1 MSVHQISNQQIADEV
16 TPAGRNSLGVY
27 VQVPFC
33 QTKCTY
39 CNFHTGPAARSA
51 YAPYV
56 RAVEREIR
64 EHGELYRDAGLES
77 AARAVAELPV
87 DTIYIGGG
95 TPSLLDPADLARII
109 AAIDASFGGAAL
121 SGAPDEVT
129 LEADPETI
137 DAAKAMAWRA
147 AGVNRISMGAQSFND
162 LELEAAGRMH
172 RRTDIFSAV
181 EILRRAGFANIGL
194 DLIAGLPHQ
203 TDASWQESLD
213 RLVELRPE
221 HVSIYLLEIDEES
234 RLGREVL
241 SLGSRYGAG
250 AIPSDDAMA
259 GQYERACEQLAA
271 AGYEHYEISNWALP
285 GLRSRHNL
293 KYWRREPY
301 IGFGAGA
308 HSFDGSM
315 RWSNAYDIAEY
326 VASVEQGK
334 LPVDQ
339 RDAVTCAQALEEEM
353 FLGLRQLDGIDL
365 PRIEARY
372 GVSLAPRIEDLR
384 AQGLVLRDGPLV
396 RLAPDRLTVSNEVFV
411 ALLD

>member
-1 MSVHQISNQQIADEV
+1 M
-16 TPAGRNSLGVY
+16 
-27 VQVPFC
+27 
-33 QTKCTY
+33 
-39 CNFHTGPAARSA
+39 
-51 YAPYV
+51 
-56 RAVEREIR
+56 
-64 EHGELYRDAGLES
+64 
-77 AARAVAELPV
+77 
-87 DTIYIGGG
+87 
-95 TPSLLDPADLARII
+95 I
-109 AAIDASFGGAAL
+109 AAIRASFGGLAL

-137 DAAKAMAWRA
+137 DAAKAVAWRA

-181 EILRRAGFANIGL
+181 GILRRAGFANIGL

-203 TDASWQESLD
+203 SDVTWQESLD

-221 HVSIYLLEIDEES
+221 HVSVYLLEIDEES

-259 GQYERACEQLAA
+259 GQYERACEQLAT

-293 KYWRREPY
+293 KYWRREAY

-308 HSFDGSM
+308 HSFDGQM
-315 RWSNAYDIAEY
+315 RWSNAHDITKY
-326 VASVEQGK
+326 VASIEQGK

-339 RDAVTCAQALEEEM
+339 RDPVTRAQALEEEM

-384 AQGLVLRDGPLV
+384 AQGLVLREGPLV